1 MMKYKKRWM
10 ILAVLC
16 FSLVLTL
23 VYFNSANKI
32 ITLRLGIFSGSNWGV
47 PNGESYEF
55 YEDVIAR
62 FEKKYPGVKVEFQSG
77 LRKEE
82 YADWISKEALKGSA
96 PDVFLVPNEDF
107 SIFAEVGLLKSLT
120 GYTIDDKNF
129 KDDIYYDASYQA
141 GVYKDELY
149 TLPLESV
156 PTLMFVNKTL
166 LEKEGIA
173 LPTTKWT
180 WKEFYEICKKVTKD
194 INNDG
199 TLDQYGVFDYGWK
212 EAAFSNDVTLFSKDG
227 QNAYVNS
234 EELEESIDFIRSIQ
248 KLSENATITS
258 QQFDEGKVAF
268 CPMQFSQYRAYMPYP
283 WRVKKYS
290 NFEWDCIPL
299 PSGTSGDNT
308 SQVETLSVG
317 MSSTSSHKKL
327 AWELLKMLSQDSKT
341 QGEIFHTSQGVSV
354 VKEVTQSEEAMEAI
368 MKDNPGNSNFKMW
381 VLNDVMQNGRV
392 QPSFKKYNDAMD
404 LIDTEMYRIINSNAD
419 VSTQLTALQ
428 HNVESILKE

>member
-1 MMKYKKRWM
+1 MMKYKGRQ
-10 ILAVLC
+10 ITLAVLC
-16 FSLVLTL
+16 FSLVLAL
-23 VYFNSANKI
+23 VYYDAANKV
-32 ITLRLGIFSGSNWGV
+32 ITLRLGIFSGSNWDV
-47 PNGESYEF
+47 PNGASYEF

-62 FEKKYPGVKVEFQSG
+62 FEKNFPGVKVEFQSG

-82 YADWISKEALKGSA
+82 YADWISKEVLKGSA
-96 PDVFLVPNEDF
+96 PDVFLVPSEDF
-107 SIFAEVGLLKSLT
+107 SIFSEVGLLKSLT
-120 GYTIDDKNF
+120 RYTIDDKNY
-129 KDDIYYDASYQA
+129 KEDIYYDASYQA

-149 TLPLESV
+149 ALPLESV

-166 LEKEGIA
+166 LEKEGIEV
-173 LPTTKWT
+173 PNTKWT

-194 INNDG
+194 TNNDG

-234 EELEESIDFIRSIQ
+234 EELEESINFIRSIQ
-248 KLSENATITS
+248 KLSVNATITS

-327 AWELLKMLSQDSKT
+327 AWELLKMLSQDAQT

-354 VKEVTQSEEAMEAI
+354 VKEVTQSEAAMEAI

-381 VLNDVMQNGRV
+381 VLNDVMQKGRV
-392 QPSFKKYNDAMD
+392 QPSFKNYSAAMD
-404 LIDTEMYRIINSNAD
+404 LIDTEMYRIINSNTD
-419 VSTQLTALQ
+419 ISTQLTALQ
-428 HNVESILKE
+428 HNIESVLKE